1 LRKLSLLKEISWNH
15 LINLSQIIRKQNN
28 LIIRARMII
37 VMIVAKRMRV
47 KVIVK
52 KTK

>member
-37 VMIVAKRMRV
+37 VIVAKRRRV